1 MNSKIIIDCRYC
13 SQKLRIPNTLSNTA
27 TIKCPK
33 CQNSWINN
41 NQTTPSY
48 GANYA
53 YQQPVTQNNNY
64 KEDSEDNWEDD
75 YYDETYNEPDD
86 DYYDDEGIL
95 DEDSYENFY

>member
-1 MNSKIIIDCRYC
+1 MDSKIIINCRYC

-48 GANYA
+48 GTNYT

-64 KEDSEDNWEDD
+64 KEDWKND

-95 DEDSYENFY
+95 DEDSYDDFY